1 VVGAAET
8 AVGDGTVA
16 VVAVVV
22 VGATFVVVV
31 VVVAAVAVAVAVVVV
46 NTSGLVFDL
55 DDSLTVGEG
64 LAWNNKET
72 ALIMLP

>member
-31 VVVAAVAVAVAVVVV
+31 VVVAAVAVAVVVV

>member
-31 VVVAAVAVAVAVVVV
+31 VVVVAAVAVAVVVV